1 MKNQS
6 KEYMKK
12 IFLALT
18 LFLSLSTFAQV
29 YEYKPNISI
38 DNGGITY
45 FLPKTVIEIRLNVIK
60 ESYKPG
66 EFSQYSKKELGID
79 SKGDMPYET
88 WQIKEC
94 NIVSVG
100 IPDKE
105 KAFFIKYK
113 PKYTAPLVTLTKDG
127 LIRGINIELPPVE
140 DNDFTPTIIKS
151 NLPKTENYMTEEML
165 LAASNARKAKLMA
178 REIFDIRESRNLLL
192 RGEAE
197 TMPGDN
203 ESLKLVLQ
211 KLNEQ
216 EQALLIPFT
225 GTTIKE
231 EKQII
236 IRITPD
242 EEINNKIAFRFSKR
256 FGVVDANDLSGEPY
270 YLTIKNQNTVTVD
283 ELINIKNKKEKVEGV
298 VYNVPGKAEI
308 TLKNNSKTLFDGYLP
323 VTQFGNTEVLGD
335 VLFNKNSTIKIE
347 FDYNSGAILHID
359 QQ

>member
-1 MKNQS
+1 MR
-6 KEYMKK
+6 K

-18 LFLSLSTFAQV
+18 LFLSLSTLAQV
-29 YEYKPNISI
+29 YEYKPNISV
-38 DNGGITY
+38 DNGGVTY
-45 FLPKTVIEIRLNVIK
+45 FLPKTVLEIRLNVVK

-79 SKGDMPYET
+79 SKGDMAYDT
-88 WQIKEC
+88 WTIKEC
-94 NIVSVG
+94 NIVSAGV
-100 IPDKE
+100 PDKD
-105 KAFFIKYK
+105 KSFFIKYK
-113 PKYTAPLVTLTKDG
+113 PKYTAPLITLTKDG

-140 DNDFTPTIIKS
+140 DNDFTPKTEKLD
-151 NLPKTENYMTEEML
+151 LPKTENYMTEEML
-165 LAASNARKAKLMA
+165 LAASKARKAKLMA
-178 REIFDIRESRNLLL
+178 REIFDIRDSRNLLL

-203 ESLKLVLQ
+203 ESLKLILQ

-216 EQALLIPFT
+216 EQALLRPFI

-236 IRITPD
+236 IRVTPD
-242 EEINNKIAFRFSKR
+242 EEISNKIVFRFSKR
-256 FGVVDANDLSGEPY
+256 FGVVDINDLSGEPY

-283 ELINIKNKKEKVEGV
+283 ELVNIKNSSKKDKIEGV
-298 VYNVPGKAEI
+298 VYNVPGKAEV
-308 TLKNNSKTLFDGYLP
+308 TLKNSDKTLFDDYLP
-323 VTQFGNTEVLGD
+323 VTQFGNTEILGD